1 MALYVKTNVSSLNAR
16 RNLEKSGASLD
27 TAFKRLASGLRI
39 NSAKDDAAGL
49 QISDRLTSQINGLN
63 QGNRNAQ
70 DGISF
75 CQTAEGALDEMTN
88 MYQRIRTLAIQ
99 AANGTNSDQD
109 RAAIQA
115 EVSQLCQ
122 EITRIGEDT
131 TFGGEHILNKSL
143 TAPTAFQVGANAN
156 ETISVDLTSGFR
168 LNDVFLK
175 LYNDATGN
183 DEEQALLLKGG
194 VTSKVTVDPNGTPP
208 AFSVTADFF
217 APPGEYSV
225 GVRQMAER
233 TMAIKPYEL
242 FDQTG
247 QYEPGRFPNGTYGAG
262 TITFTAGSGDNAK
275 TCSIQVD
282 EGDTLHQIE
291 EKWLHSSEG
300 DFKAFSQTTIVL
312 GVPGYPHGKYYLGL
326 GASLKGKDYREFSV
340 TTSGSDSLKIFEFN
354 VGSEAQVYDSL
365 GNGWSVDRM
374 AQDTVVTID
383 GEEFS
388 TSGNSIY
395 DETRGLHIE
404 AKRAYRNV
412 KVTVESEAGFSV
424 NTPEAAQSMLGVV
437 DKFIAAIDSKRAE
450 LGAVQNRLESSIR
463 NQSNVAENVSAARSR
478 IRDADFAAE
487 TAAMTQQ
494 NILQQASQSILSQA
508 NQRPQNVLSL
518 LQ

>member
-1 MALYVKTNVSSLNAR
+1 MALYVSTNVSSLNAR
-16 RNLEKSGASLD
+16 RNLEKSGAALD

-168 LNDVFLK
+168 LDDVFEK
-175 LYNDATGN
+175 LYNEADAAGRAELASEGISRKVSYDSGN
-183 DEEQALLLKGG
+183 
-194 VTSKVTVDPNGTPP
+194 PP
-208 AFSVTADFF
+208 AFTVTADYS
-217 APPGEYSV
+217 AEPGEYTVSV
-225 GVRQMAER
+225 KKVSDSSRVDKNVLKEQQ
-233 TMAIKPYEL
+233 
-242 FDQTG
+242 F
-247 QYEPGRFPNGTYGAG
+247 GAG
-262 TITFTAGSGDNAK
+262 TITFTSNLRSF
-275 TCSIQVD
+275 TMQVE
-282 EGDTLHQIE
+282 EGDTIGDLYDKYHSQIYNANLGFMLFSNSLE
-291 EKWLHSSEG
+291 PDIYQIHFYSPDYG
-300 DFKAFSQTTIVL
+300 DANRPFSAT
-312 GVPGYPHGKYYLGL
+312 
-326 GASLKGKDYREFSV
+326 V
-340 TTSGSDSLKIFEFN
+340 TGDDSLNFFEFN
-354 VGSEAQVYDSL
+354 VAADSEV
-365 GNGWSVDRM
+365 GDRSNDWRICRV
-374 AQDTVVTID
+374 AQDTVIEID
-383 GEEFS
+383 GEELR
-388 TSGNSIY
+388 NSNADWIFYPEIIRPYDIY
-395 DETRGLHIE
+395 DEDRGLHVQ
-404 AKRAYRNV
+404 AKHSCSDV
-412 KVTVESEAGFSV
+412 VVTVESLCDFSV
-424 NTPEAAQSMLGVV
+424 DTPEAAQNLIGVV

>member
-1 MALYVKTNVSSLNAR
+1 MALYVTTNVSSLNAR

-99 AANGTNSDQD
+99 ASNGTNSDQD

-168 LNDVFLK
+168 LDDVFEK
-175 LYNDATGN
+175 LYNEADAAERAELASEGISRKVSYDSGN
-183 DEEQALLLKGG
+183 
-194 VTSKVTVDPNGTPP
+194 PP
-208 AFSVTADFF
+208 AFTVTAD
-217 APPGEYSV
+217 YS
-225 GVRQMAER
+225 AE
-233 TMAIKPYEL
+233 P
-242 FDQTG
+242 G
-247 QYEPGRFPNGTYGAG
+247 QYTVSVKQVSDDSRVSKSVKDYQHFGAG
-262 TITFTAGSGDNAK
+262 TVTFSSNLRSFTM
-275 TCSIQVD
+275 QVE
-282 EGDTLHQIE
+282 EGDTIDDLYDKYHDE
-291 EKWLHSSEG
+291 MYYANLGFMLFRSSITPEDCFIHFYSPDYG
-300 DFKAFSQTTIVL
+300 DANRPFTAT
-312 GVPGYPHGKYYLGL
+312 
-326 GASLKGKDYREFSV
+326 V
-340 TTSGSDSLKIFEFN
+340 TGDDSLKFFEFN
-354 VGSEAQVYDSL
+354 VAADSQEDDMS
-365 GNGWSVDRM
+365 NGWRINRI
-374 AQDTVVTID
+374 AQDTVIEID
-383 GEEFS
+383 GEELR
-388 TSGNSIY
+388 NSNSDWVFYPEMISPYDVY
-395 DETRGLHIE
+395 DEDRGLH
-404 AKRAYRNV
+404 V
-412 KVTVESEAGFSV
+412 KASRPCNDVVVTVESLCDFSV
-424 NTPEAAQSMLGVV
+424 DTPEAAQNLIGVV